1 VPVTRSDVVHAAV
14 ELIDADGLDAL
25 TLRALATRLGIS
37 APTLYWH
44 VRDKRHLLDLVAEH
58 LAEEFLPPG
67 GDVPLPG
74 EAVDAWLGRVARA
87 QRRALLAH
95 RDSAR
100 VVAGNRPTLEAL
112 PQIERSLAALV
123 AGGLAPGEALR
134 TLTALG
140 SYVVGDVLE
149 TQLGADREPPE
160 GMREALLSGAH
171 PTLLAAGRAMGAD
184 EDRFEH
190 GLDLLLVGLR
200 ARLAAPAPRT
210 PAPAPAD
217 AGESVG
223 AAT

>member
-1 VPVTRSDVVHAAV
+1 VRTAV
-14 ELIDADGLDAL
+14 ELIDAEGLDAL
-25 TLRALATRLGIS
+25 TLRGLATRLGIS

-58 LAEEFLPPG
+58 LAGEFLPP
-67 GDVPLPG
+67 DREVPRPG
-74 EAVDAWLGRVARA
+74 ETVDAWLGRVARA

-123 AGGLAPGEALR
+123 AAGLAPGEALR

-140 SYVVGDVLE
+140 SFVVGDVLE

-160 GMREALLSGAH
+160 GMRDALLTGAY
-171 PTLLAAGRAMGAD
+171 PVMLRAGREMGGD
-184 EDRFEH
+184 EDRFEY
-190 GLDLLLVGLR
+190 GLGLLLAGLR
-200 ARLAAPAPRT
+200 ERLAVLAGHRSAPA
-210 PAPAPAD
+210 AVD